1 MKKSSLLPGG
11 FFFCPNGIMGTNTLE
26 LRLVSMWEK
35 KVHVQPPY
43 DFDRVLDRLSINPL
57 ITLNKEERSVKV
69 PFYSENKPVIV
80 TVKATG
86 TIDEPTF
93 LVTGTNS
100 MERSLQHVSHIFQ
113 WDVPLDP
120 IQEHFLQTDLRDIFI
135 EHRGTPLVL
144 DFDPYYCLMK
154 CIIHQQLNMTF
165 AYTLTSRFVTTF
177 GEEVDGTWVHPQP
190 EKIAQLSVSDLR
202 ELQFSGR
209 KAEYI
214 IDTSRLIAEGELSL
228 QDLQSKTDEEV
239 TDTLVK
245 LRGIGKWTAQ
255 NFLLFALGR
264 PNLFP
269 MADIGIQNA
278 VKKLYNLENKPTYE
292 QMEEY
297 SKPWEPYLSY
307 ASLYLWRSI
316 E

>member
-1 MKKSSLLPGG
+1 
-11 FFFCPNGIMGTNTLE
+11 
-26 LRLVSMWEK
+26 MWEK
-35 KVHVQPPY
+35 TVHVQPPY
-43 DFDRVLDRLSINPL
+43 NFDRVLDRLAINPL
-57 ITLNKEERSVKV
+57 INLNKDERWVKV
-69 PFYSENKPVIV
+69 PFYVKNEPVVV

-86 TIDEPTF
+86 TIDSPTF
-93 LVTGTNS
+93 VITGS
-100 MERSLQHVSHIFQ
+100 QREMMEQALQYVSHIFQ
-113 WDVPLDP
+113 WEVPLKD
-120 IQEHFLQTDLRDIFI
+120 IQDYFLLTDLQDIFI

-177 GEEVDGTWVHPQP
+177 GQEIEGTWIHPRP
-190 EKIAQLSVSDLR
+190 EKIAQLSVADLR

-209 KAEYI
+209 KAEYV
-214 IDTSRLIAEGELSL
+214 IDTSKLIAAGELTL
-228 QDLQSKTDEEV
+228 ADLQSKTDEEV
-239 TDTLVK
+239 IDTLVK
-245 LRGIGKWTAQ
+245 IRGIGKWTAQ

-269 MADIGIQNA
+269 IADIGIQNA
-278 VKKLYNLENKPTYE
+278 IKKLYNLDKKPTYE

>member
-1 MKKSSLLPGG
+1 
-11 FFFCPNGIMGTNTLE
+11 
-26 LRLVSMWEK
+26 MWEK
-35 KVHVQPPY
+35 TVHVQPPY
-43 DFDRVLDRLSINPL
+43 DFDRVLDRLSINP
-57 ITLNKEERSVKV
+57 TNYLNKDERSVKV
-69 PFYSENKPVIV
+69 PFYIKNEPEVV

-86 TIDEPTF
+86 TTDEPSF
-93 LVTGTNS
+93 VVTGSYKDS
-100 MERSLQHVSHIFQ
+100 MEYALQHVSHIFQ
-113 WDVPLDP
+113 WDVSLQE
-120 IQEHFLQTDLRDIFI
+120 IQDHFLQTDLRDIFI

-144 DFDPYYCLMK
+144 DFDPYFSLMK

-165 AYTLTSRFVTTF
+165 AHTLTSRFVTTF
-177 GEEVDGTWVHPQP
+177 GQEIEGTWIHPRP
-190 EKIAQLSVSDLR
+190 EKIAELSVADLR

-209 KAEYI
+209 KAEYV
-214 IDTSRLIAEGELSL
+214 IDTSKLIASGELTLS
-228 QDLQSKTDEEV
+228 DLRSKSDEGVME
-239 TDTLVK
+239 TLVK
-245 LRGIGKWTAQ
+245 IRGIGKWTAE

-278 VKKLYNLENKPTYE
+278 IKKLYNLEKKPTYE

>member
-1 MKKSSLLPGG
+1 
-11 FFFCPNGIMGTNTLE
+11 
-26 LRLVSMWEK
+26 MWEK
-35 KVHVQPPY
+35 TVHVQPPY
-43 DFDRVLDRLSINPL
+43 NFDHVLDRLSINPL
-57 ITLNKEERSVKV
+57 IDLNKDERSVKV
-69 PFYSENKPVIV
+69 PFYVKNEPVVV

-93 LVTGTNS
+93 TVTGEQKDS
-100 MERSLQHVSHIFQ
+100 MEQALQHVTHIFQ
-113 WDVPLDP
+113 WDVPLNK
-120 IQEHFLQTDLRDIFI
+120 IQDHFLQTDLRDIFI

-144 DFDPYYCLMK
+144 DFDPYFCLMK

-165 AYTLTSRFVTTF
+165 AYTLQSRFVTTF
-177 GEEVDGTWVHPQP
+177 GKEIDGTWIHPRP
-190 EKIAQLSVSDLR
+190 EKIAQLSVADLR

-209 KAEYI
+209 KAEYV
-214 IDTSRLIAEGELSL
+214 IDTSKLIAAGELTL
-228 QDLQSKTDEEV
+228 ADLQSKTDEEV
-239 TDTLVK
+239 IDTLVK
-245 LRGIGKWTAQ
+245 IRGIGKWTAQ

-278 VKKLYNLENKPTYE
+278 IKKLYNLEKKPTYE
-292 QMEEY
+292 QMDEY

>member
-1 MKKSSLLPGG
+1 
-11 FFFCPNGIMGTNTLE
+11 
-26 LRLVSMWEK
+26 MWEK
-35 KVHVQPPY
+35 NVHVQPPY
-43 DFDRVLDRLSINPL
+43 NFDRVLDRLSINPL
-57 ITLNKEERSVKV
+57 IDLNKDERSVKV
-69 PFYSENKPVIV
+69 PFYIKNEPVVI

-86 TIDEPTF
+86 TTENPIF
-93 LVTGTNS
+93 VVTGTQTGL
-100 MERSLQHVSHIFQ
+100 MEQALQHVSHIFQ
-113 WDVPLDP
+113 WDVPLDK
-120 IQEHFLQTDLRDIFI
+120 IQDHFLQTDLRDIFI

-144 DFDPYYCLMK
+144 DFDPYFCLMK

-177 GEEVDGTWVHPQP
+177 GEEIEGMWVHPRP
-190 EKIAQLSVSDLR
+190 EKIAELTVEDLR

-209 KAEYI
+209 KAEYV
-214 IDTSRLIAEGELSL
+214 IDTSKLIAAGELTL
-228 QDLQSKTDEEV
+228 NDLQSKTDDKVIE
-239 TDTLVK
+239 TLVK
-245 LRGIGKWTAQ
+245 VRGVGKWTAE

-278 VKKLYNLENKPTYE
+278 IKKLYNLEKKPSYE

>member
-1 MKKSSLLPGG
+1 
-11 FFFCPNGIMGTNTLE
+11 
-26 LRLVSMWEK
+26 MWEK
-35 KVHVQPPY
+35 TVIVQSPY

-57 ITLNKEERSVKV
+57 INLNKDERFVKV
-69 PFYSENKPVIV
+69 PLYFKNEPLVV

-86 TIDEPTF
+86 TTDGPSF
-93 LVTGTNS
+93 VVTGSQKDS
-100 MERSLQHVSHIFQ
+100 MEYALQHVSHIFQ
-113 WDVPLDP
+113 WDVSLKE
-120 IQEHFLQTDLRDIFI
+120 IQDHFLQTDLRDIFI
-135 EHRGTPLVL
+135 EHRGTPLIL
-144 DFDPYYCLMK
+144 DFDPYFCLMK

-177 GEEVDGTWVHPQP
+177 GEEIEGTWIHPRP
-190 EKIAQLSVSDLR
+190 EKIAELSVSDLR

-214 IDTSRLIAEGELSL
+214 IDTSRLIASGEITLT
-228 QDLQSKTDEEV
+228 DLHAKTDEEV
-239 TDTLVK
+239 MDTLVK
-245 LRGIGKWTAQ
+245 IRGIGKWTAE

-278 VKKLYNLENKPTYE
+278 IKKLYNLEKKPTYE

>member
-1 MKKSSLLPGG
+1 
-11 FFFCPNGIMGTNTLE
+11 
-26 LRLVSMWEK
+26 MWEK
-35 KVHVQPPY
+35 TVHVQPPY
-43 DFDRVLDRLSINPL
+43 NFDRVLDRLSINPL
-57 ITLNKEERSVKV
+57 IDLDKDERSVKV
-69 PFYSENKPVIV
+69 PFYIKNEPVVV

-86 TIDEPTF
+86 TTEKPTF
-93 LVTGTNS
+93 VVTGTQTDL
-100 MERSLQHVSHIFQ
+100 MEQALRQVSHIFQ
-113 WDVPLDP
+113 WDVPLDK
-120 IQEHFLQTDLRDIFI
+120 IQDHFLQTDLRDIFI

-177 GEEVDGTWVHPQP
+177 GEEIEGTWVHPRP
-190 EKIAQLSVSDLR
+190 EKIAELTVEDLR

-209 KAEYI
+209 KAEYV
-214 IDTSRLIAEGELSL
+214 IDTSKLIAAGELTL
-228 QDLQSKTDEEV
+228 NDLNSKTDNEV
-239 TDTLVK
+239 IETLVK
-245 LRGIGKWTAQ
+245 VRGIGKWTAE

-278 VKKLYNLENKPTYE
+278 IKKLYNLEKKPSYE

>member
-1 MKKSSLLPGG
+1 
-11 FFFCPNGIMGTNTLE
+11 
-26 LRLVSMWEK
+26 MWEK
-35 KVHVQPPY
+35 TVHVQPPY
-43 DFDRVLDRLSINPL
+43 NFDRVLDRLSINPL
-57 ITLNKEERSVKV
+57 IDLNKDERSVKV
-69 PFYSENKPVIV
+69 PFYIKNEPLVV

-86 TIDEPTF
+86 TTENPNF
-93 LVTGTNS
+93 VVKGTQTDLS
-100 MERSLQHVSHIFQ
+100 EQALQQVSHILQ
-113 WDVPLDP
+113 WDVPLDK
-120 IQEHFLQTDLRDIFI
+120 IQDHFLQTDLRDIFI

-177 GEEVDGTWVHPQP
+177 GEEIEGMWVHPRP
-190 EKIAQLSVSDLR
+190 EKIAELTVEDLR

-209 KAEYI
+209 KAEYV
-214 IDTSRLIAEGELSL
+214 IDTSKLIAAGELTL
-228 QDLQSKTDEEV
+228 NDLQSKTDDKVIE
-239 TDTLVK
+239 TLVK
-245 LRGIGKWTAQ
+245 VRGVGKWTAE

-278 VKKLYNLENKPTYE
+278 IKKLYNLEKKSSYE